1 MSERDHKHDDLEN
14 PLGVAH
20 EPIAESAKDHLPPGD
35 PASRRRRVRALGED
49 GIDRHSTGMG
59 DMNVDPD
66 GAAGIDMGYGGEGT
80 GIKPSSKP

>member
-1 MSERDHKHDDLEN
+1 MSERDRKHDDLES

-20 EPIAESAKDHLPPGD
+20 EPIANEAHDHLPSGD
-35 PASRRRRVRALGED
+35 PASRRRRARALGED

-80 GIKPSSKP
+80 DVKP